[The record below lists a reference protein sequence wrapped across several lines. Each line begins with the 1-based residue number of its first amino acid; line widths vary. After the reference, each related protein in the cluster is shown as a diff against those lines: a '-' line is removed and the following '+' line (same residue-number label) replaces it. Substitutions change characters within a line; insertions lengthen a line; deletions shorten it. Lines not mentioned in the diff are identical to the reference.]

1 MGGENV
7 LRSITAGS
15 APALPPM
22 GPGLVLRVLSKRPRP
37 VAAGGPGPLRSEFV
51 LAGVDPAHVARYA
64 AALGFAP
71 GAVPLTWWYLP
82 VQRAH
87 MATLLSDAFPYRL
100 AGIVHVENELAA
112 HAEAAPGAPIQIATR
127 IDILPPTTSGAVY
140 CTLETVGSSNG
151 DPNGEPNGEPIFTC
165 TSKYLAVRGQGAGK
179 GRRETATGK
188 PAAQP
193 GVPIDRWTLDASS
206 GRAYARLS
214 GDWNPIHL
222 TRWSARL
229 MGLPAPIIHGMQS
242 LAKTCAALENAAG
255 RRVARISV
263 RFTAPIP
270 LGSTAELT
278 TGSEPGRYFLFRDG
292 VRAAEGAF
300 TLA

>member
-1 MGGENV
+1 LTVNWGENV
-7 LRSITAGS
+7 LRSIAAGT

-37 VAAGGPGPLRSEFV
+37 VAAGGPAPLRSEFV
-51 LAGVDPAHVARYA
+51 LAGVDLAHVARYA

-100 AGIVHVENELAA
+100 AGIVHVENELVA
-112 HAEAAPGAPIQIATR
+112 HAAAAPGAPIHIATR
-127 IDILPPTTSGAVY
+127 IDILPPTSAGAVY
-140 CTLETVGSSNG
+140 CTLETVGSS
-151 DPNGEPNGEPIFTC
+151 NGEPIFTC

-179 GRRETATGK
+179 GGRDIAAGK
-188 PAAQP
+188 RPAVKPPAQP
-193 GVPIDRWTLDASS
+193 GVPIDSWTLGPAS

-222 TRWSARL
+222 ARWSARL

-263 RFTAPIP
+263 RFTAPVP
-270 LGSTAELT
+270 LGATAELT
-278 TGSEPGRYFLFRDG
+278 TGSAPGRYFLFCGG
-292 VRAAEGAF
+292 VRAAEGAYV
-300 TLA
+300 LA

>member
-1 MGGENV
+1 V
-7 LRSITAGS
+7 LRSIAAGS
-15 APALPPM
+15 VPALPPM

-37 VAAGGPGPLRSEFV
+37 AAAGVPGPLTSEFV
-51 LAGVDPAHVARYA
+51 LPGVDAAHVARYA
-64 AALGFAP
+64 AALGFVS
-71 GAVPLTWWYLP
+71 GASPLTIPLTYWYLP

-100 AGIVHVENELAA
+100 AGIVHVENELIA
-112 HAEAAPGAPIQIATR
+112 HAEAPSAAPIHIATR
-127 IDILPPTTSGAVY
+127 IDILPPTGSGAVY
-140 CTLETVGSSNG
+140 CALETVGSANG
-151 DPNGEPNGEPIFTC
+151 LPVFTC
-165 TSKYLAVRGQGAGK
+165 TSKYLAVRGQGA
-179 GRRETATGK
+179 RTGK
-188 PAAQP
+188 RPPAPAQPAQP
-193 GVPIDRWTLDASS
+193 GAPIDSWTLDAAS

-229 MGLPAPIIHGMQS
+229 MGLPKPIIHGMQS
-242 LAKTCAALENAAG
+242 LARTCAALERAAG

-263 RFTAPIP
+263 RFTAPVP

-278 TGSEPGRYFLFRDG
+278 AGSEPGSYLLFCGG
-292 VRAAEGAF
+292 VRAAEGRF

>member
-1 MGGENV
+1 
-7 LRSITAGS
+7 
-15 APALPPM
+15 
-22 GPGLVLRVLSKRPRP
+22 
-37 VAAGGPGPLRSEFV
+37 LRSEFV
-51 LAGVDPAHVARYA
+51 LPGVDLAHVARYA

-112 HAEAAPGAPIQIATR
+112 HAEPAPGAPIHIATR
-127 IDILPPTTSGAVY
+127 IDILPPTSSGAVY
-140 CTLETVGSSNG
+140 CTLETIGSSK
-151 DPNGEPNGEPIFTC
+151 GERIFTC
-165 TSKYLAVRGQGAGK
+165 ASKYLAVRGQGAGK
-179 GRRETATGK
+179 ARRGTSAVKRSAVK

-193 GVPIDRWTLDASS
+193 GAPIDSWTLEPSS

-242 LAKTCAALENAAG
+242 LARTCAALENAAR

-278 TGSEPGRYFLFRDG
+278 TGSEPGRYFLFCGG